1 VHKKGVACFSYRNP
15 DRKDIFIVR
24 NLQKENRMSQQ
35 TVSTSNEAVKTPGY
49 AWIVLFAIYLATL
62 AAPLNQTKV
71 PPVLPLLRETFA
83 LDYSSAGQLISIF
96 SIMGFVLALP
106 AGFILQ
112 KIGIKATGLI
122 SVGSLMIGSALGA
135 MAGGA
140 GLLFFGRFIEGIGMG
155 LIMVAAPAAISIWFP
170 AEKRGLPM
178 GLWASSVGVGIITA
192 MNLAPKLVAA
202 YSWQAVW
209 WAGSAFAAIAFVLF
223 GILFRMPKKD
233 EIQHSPAQPAPGS
246 PEDKSISLTKAMA
259 SSSLWMIGI
268 AFGMYNLTV
277 MAWNSF
283 YPDFLAT
290 KRGYSLDDAG
300 FISSLLMMVGIFA
313 SPIGGFISDR
323 IGSRKKVIVIPYIIL
338 TLLFL
343 FPFTVTGWMIPGVMI
358 SAGIMVGAI
367 APVILAAVPEI
378 MKKPETIGI
387 GMGVAALCQN
397 LGMYIGPAVFGALLE
412 ITSWA
417 SAGYLMIP
425 LCAIGVIATWTAKIR

>member
-1 VHKKGVACFSYRNP
+1 
-15 DRKDIFIVR
+15 
-24 NLQKENRMSQQ
+24 MSQQ
-35 TVSTSNEAVKTPGY
+35 TVSIPNEAVKTPGY

-71 PPVLPLLRETFA
+71 SPVLPLLRETFG
-83 LDYSSAGQLISIF
+83 LDYSSAGWLISIF

-112 KIGIKATGLI
+112 KIGIKITGLI

-135 MAGGA
+135 LAGGA
-140 GLLFFGRFIEGIGMG
+140 GLLFFDRFIEGIGMG

-178 GLWASSVGVGIITA
+178 GLWASSVGVGIIAA

-202 YSWQAVW
+202 YNWQAVW
-209 WAGSAFAAIAFVLF
+209 WAGSAISAVAFVLF
-223 GILFRMPKKD
+223 GILFRMPRKD
-233 EIQHSPAQPAPGS
+233 EIPQSPAQPAPDS
-246 PEDKSISLTKAMA
+246 TRDKPVSLTKSMA
-259 SSSLWMIGI
+259 NSSLWMIAI
-268 AFGMYNLTV
+268 SFGMYNLTV
-277 MAWNSF
+277 MAWNNF

-290 KRGYSLDDAG
+290 KRGYSLEEAG

-313 SPIGGFISDR
+313 GPIAGFISDR
-323 IGSRKKVIVIPYIIL
+323 IGSRKMVILIPYIIL

-343 FPFTVTGWMIPGVMI
+343 FPFTVTGWMIAGVMI
-358 SAGIMVGAI
+358 CAGIMVGAI

-397 LGMYIGPAVFGALLE
+397 LGMFIGPALFGVLLE
-412 ITSWA
+412 RTSWA
-417 SAGYLMIP
+417 GAGYLMIP
-425 LCAIGVIATWTAKIR
+425 LCAIGIIVTWTTKIR

>member
-1 VHKKGVACFSYRNP
+1 
-15 DRKDIFIVR
+15 
-24 NLQKENRMSQQ
+24 MSQQ
-35 TVSTSNEAVKTPGY
+35 TVSIPNEAVKTPGY

-71 PPVLPLLRETFA
+71 SPVLPLLRETFG
-83 LDYSSAGQLISIF
+83 LDYSSAGWLISIF

-112 KIGIKATGLI
+112 KIGIKITGLI

-135 MAGGA
+135 LAGGA
-140 GLLFFGRFIEGIGMG
+140 GLLFFGRFVEGIGMG

-178 GLWASSVGVGIITA
+178 GLWASSVGVGIIAA

-202 YSWQAVW
+202 YNWQAVW
-209 WAGSAFAAIAFVLF
+209 WAGSAISAVAFVLF
-223 GILFRMPKKD
+223 GILFRMPRKD
-233 EIQHSPAQPAPGS
+233 EIPQSPAQPAPDS
-246 PEDKSISLTKAMA
+246 TRDKPVSLTKSMA
-259 SSSLWMIGI
+259 NSSLWMIAI
-268 AFGMYNLTV
+268 SFGMYNLTV
-277 MAWNSF
+277 MAWNNF

-290 KRGYSLDDAG
+290 KRGYSLEEAG

-313 SPIGGFISDR
+313 GPIAGFISDR
-323 IGSRKKVIVIPYIIL
+323 IGSRKMVILIPYIIL

-343 FPFTVTGWMIPGVMI
+343 FPFTVTGWMIAGVMI
-358 SAGIMVGAI
+358 CAGIMVGAI

-397 LGMYIGPAVFGALLE
+397 LGMFIGPALFGVLLE
-412 ITSWA
+412 RTSWA
-417 SAGYLMIP
+417 GAGYLMIP
-425 LCAIGVIATWTAKIR
+425 LCAIGIIVTWTTKIR

>member
-1 VHKKGVACFSYRNP
+1 
-15 DRKDIFIVR
+15 
-24 NLQKENRMSQQ
+24 MSQQ
-35 TVSTSNEAVKTPGY
+35 PVSTSNEAVKTPGY
-49 AWIVLFAIYLATL
+49 AWVVLLAIYLATVI
-62 AAPLNQTKV
+62 APLNQTKV
-71 PPVLPLLRETFA
+71 PPVLPLLRETFG
-83 LDYSSAGQLISIF
+83 LDYGSAGQLISIF

-106 AGFILQ
+106 AGFIVQ
-112 KIGIKATGLI
+112 KIGIKLTGLI

-209 WAGSAFAAIAFVLF
+209 WAGSAISAIAFVLF
-223 GILFRMPKKD
+223 AILFRMPKKG
-233 EIQHSPAQPAPGS
+233 EIQQLPAPLVPDGT
-246 PEDKSISLTKAMA
+246 ENKSVSLTRAMA
-259 SSSLWMIGI
+259 NSSLWMIGI
-268 AFGMYNLTV
+268 SFGMYNLAV

-290 KRGYSLDDAG
+290 NRDYSLDDAG
-300 FISSLLMMVGIFA
+300 FTSSLLMMLSIFA
-313 SPIGGFISDR
+313 APLGGFISDR
-323 IGSRKKVIVIPYIIL
+323 IGSRKKVILIPYIIL

-358 SAGIMVGAI
+358 LAGIMVGAI

-378 MKKPETIGI
+378 MKKPETVGV
-387 GMGVAALCQN
+387 GMGVAAFCQN
-397 LGMYIGPAVFGALLE
+397 LGMYIGPALFGALLE
-412 ITSWA
+412 ITGWA

-425 LCAIGVIATWTAKIR
+425 LCVIGIIVTWTAKIR

>member
-1 VHKKGVACFSYRNP
+1 MACFSYTRP
-15 DRKDIFIVR
+15 DRTELFIVR
-24 NLQKENRMSQQ
+24 NSQKENRMSQQ
-35 TVSTSNEAVKTPGY
+35 TVSTPNEAVKTPGY
-49 AWIVLFAIYLATL
+49 AWIVLLAIYMATL

-83 LDYSSAGQLISIF
+83 LDYGSAGQLISIF
-96 SIMGFVLALP
+96 SVMAIVLALP

-112 KIGIKATGLI
+112 KIGIKVTGLI

-140 GLLFFGRFIEGIGMG
+140 GMLFFGRFVEGIGMG

-178 GLWASSVGVGIITA
+178 GLWASSVGVGIIAA

-202 YSWQAVW
+202 YNWQAVW
-209 WAGSAFAAIAFVLF
+209 WAGSAFAAIAFVFF
-223 GILFRMPKKD
+223 GILFRMPKKE
-233 EIQHSPAQPAPGS
+233 EIQQSPAQPAVGS
-246 PEDKSISLTKAMA
+246 PEDKSVSLTKSMA
-259 SSSLWMIGI
+259 NSSLWMIAI
-268 AFGMYNLTV
+268 SFGMYNLTV
-277 MAWNSF
+277 MAWNNF

-290 KRGYSLDDAG
+290 KRGFSLEDAG
-300 FISSLLMMVGIFA
+300 FTSSLLMLAGIFA
-313 SPIGGFISDR
+313 GPIAGFISDR
-323 IGSRKKVIVIPYIIL
+323 IGSRKMVILVPYIIL

-358 SAGIMVGAI
+358 LAGITVGAI
-367 APVILAAVPEI
+367 APVTLAAVPEI

-397 LGMYIGPAVFGALLE
+397 LGMYIGPALFGALLE
-412 ITSWA
+412 ITGWA
-417 SAGYLMIP
+417 TAGYLMIP
-425 LCAIGVIATWTAKIR
+425 LCVIGVIVTCTAKIR

>member
-1 VHKKGVACFSYRNP
+1 
-15 DRKDIFIVR
+15 
-24 NLQKENRMSQQ
+24 MSQQ
-35 TVSTSNEAVKTPGY
+35 TVSTPNEAAKTPGY
-49 AWIVLFAIYLATL
+49 AWVVLFAIYLATL

-71 PPVLPLLRETFA
+71 SPVLPILRETFG
-83 LDYSSAGQLISIF
+83 LSYGSAGWLISIF

-112 KIGIKATGLI
+112 KIGIKITGLI

-135 MAGGA
+135 LAGGA

-178 GLWASSVGVGIITA
+178 GLWASSVGVGIIAA

-202 YSWQAVW
+202 YNWQAVW
-209 WAGSAFAAIAFVLF
+209 WAGSAISAVAFVLF
-223 GILFRMPKKD
+223 GILFRMPRKD
-233 EIQHSPAQPAPGS
+233 EIPQSPAQPAPDS
-246 PEDKSISLTKAMA
+246 TRDKPVSLTKSMA
-259 SSSLWMIGI
+259 NSSLWMIAI
-268 AFGMYNLTV
+268 SFGMYNLTV
-277 MAWNSF
+277 MAWNNF

-290 KRGYSLDDAG
+290 KRGYSLEEAG

-313 SPIGGFISDR
+313 GPIAGFISDR
-323 IGSRKKVIVIPYIIL
+323 IGSRKMVILIPYIIL

-343 FPFTVTGWMIPGVMI
+343 FPFTVTGWMIAGVMI
-358 SAGIMVGAI
+358 CAGIMVGAI

-397 LGMYIGPAVFGALLE
+397 LGMFIGPALFGVLLE
-412 ITSWA
+412 RTSWA
-417 SAGYLMIP
+417 GAGYLMIP
-425 LCAIGVIATWTAKIR
+425 LCAIGIIVTWTTKIR

>member
-1 VHKKGVACFSYRNP
+1 
-15 DRKDIFIVR
+15 
-24 NLQKENRMSQQ
+24 MSQQ
-35 TVSTSNEAVKTPGY
+35 TVSIPNEAVKTPGY

-71 PPVLPLLRETFA
+71 SPVLPLLRETFG
-83 LDYSSAGQLISIF
+83 LDYSSAGWLISIF

-112 KIGIKATGLI
+112 KIGIKITGLI

-135 MAGGA
+135 LAGGA

-178 GLWASSVGVGIITA
+178 GLWASSVGVGIIAA

-202 YSWQAVW
+202 YNWQAVW
-209 WAGSAFAAIAFVLF
+209 WAGSAISAVAFVLF
-223 GILFRMPKKD
+223 GILFRMPRKD
-233 EIQHSPAQPAPGS
+233 EIPQSPAQPAPDS
-246 PEDKSISLTKAMA
+246 TRDKPVSLTKSMA
-259 SSSLWMIGI
+259 NSSLWMIAI
-268 AFGMYNLTV
+268 SFGMYNLTV
-277 MAWNSF
+277 MAWNNF

-290 KRGYSLDDAG
+290 KRGYSLEEAG

-313 SPIGGFISDR
+313 GPIAGFISDR
-323 IGSRKKVIVIPYIIL
+323 IGSRKMVILIPYIIL

-343 FPFTVTGWMIPGVMI
+343 FPFTVTGWMIAGVMI
-358 SAGIMVGAI
+358 CAGIMVGAI

-397 LGMYIGPAVFGALLE
+397 LGMFIGPALFGVLLE
-412 ITSWA
+412 RTSWA
-417 SAGYLMIP
+417 GAGYLMIP
-425 LCAIGVIATWTAKIR
+425 LCAIGIIVTWTTKIR

>member
-1 VHKKGVACFSYRNP
+1 MACFSYTRP
-15 DRKDIFIVR
+15 DRTELFIVR
-24 NLQKENRMSQQ
+24 NSQKENRMSQQ
-35 TVSTSNEAVKTPGY
+35 TVSTPNEAVKTPGY
-49 AWIVLFAIYLATL
+49 AWIVLLAIYMATL

-83 LDYSSAGQLISIF
+83 LDYGSAGQLISIF
-96 SIMGFVLALP
+96 SVMAIVLALP

-112 KIGIKATGLI
+112 KIGIKVTGLI

-140 GLLFFGRFIEGIGMG
+140 GMLFFGRFVEGIGMG

-178 GLWASSVGVGIITA
+178 GLWASSVGVGIIAA

-202 YSWQAVW
+202 YNWQAVW
-209 WAGSAFAAIAFVLF
+209 WAGSAFAAIAFVFF
-223 GILFRMPKKD
+223 GILFRMPKKE
-233 EIQHSPAQPAPGS
+233 EIQQSPAQPAVGS
-246 PEDKSISLTKAMA
+246 PEDKSVSLTKSMA
-259 SSSLWMIGI
+259 NSSLWMIAI
-268 AFGMYNLTV
+268 SFGMYNLTV
-277 MAWNSF
+277 MAWNNF

-290 KRGYSLDDAG
+290 KRGFSLEDAG
-300 FISSLLMMVGIFA
+300 FTSSLLMLAGIFA
-313 SPIGGFISDR
+313 GPIAGFISDR
-323 IGSRKKVIVIPYIIL
+323 IGSRKMVILVPYIIL

-358 SAGIMVGAI
+358 LAGITVGAI
-367 APVILAAVPEI
+367 APVTLAAVPEI

-397 LGMYIGPAVFGALLE
+397 LGMYIGPALFGALLE
-412 ITSWA
+412 ITGWA
-417 SAGYLMIP
+417 AAGYLMIP
-425 LCAIGVIATWTAKIR
+425 LCVIGVIVTCTAKIR

>member
-1 VHKKGVACFSYRNP
+1 VRLAFPAHP
-15 DRKDIFIVR
+15 DRTVLFIVR
-24 NLQKENRMSQQ
+24 NSHKENRMSQQ
-35 TVSTSNEAVKTPGY
+35 TASIPNEAVKTPGY
-49 AWIVLFAIYLATL
+49 AWVVLFAIYLATL

-96 SIMGFVLALP
+96 SVMAIVLALP

-112 KIGIKATGLI
+112 KIGIKVTGLI

-140 GLLFFGRFIEGIGMG
+140 GMLFFGRFVEGIGMG

-178 GLWASSVGVGIITA
+178 GLWASSVGVGIIAA

-202 YSWQAVW
+202 YNWQAVW

-223 GILFRMPKKD
+223 GILFRMPKKE
-233 EIQHSPAQPAPGS
+233 EIQQSPAQPAVDS
-246 PEDKSISLTKAMA
+246 PKDKSVSLTKSMA
-259 SSSLWMIGI
+259 NSSLWMIAI
-268 AFGMYNLTV
+268 SFGMYNLTV
-277 MAWNSF
+277 MAWNNF

-290 KRGYSLDDAG
+290 KRGFSLEDAG
-300 FISSLLMMVGIFA
+300 FTSSLLMLAGIFA
-313 SPIGGFISDR
+313 GPIAGFISDR
-323 IGSRKKVIVIPYIIL
+323 IGSRKMVILFPYIIL

-358 SAGIMVGAI
+358 LAGITVGAI

-397 LGMYIGPAVFGALLE
+397 LGMYSGPALFGALLE
-412 ITSWA
+412 ITGWA
-417 SAGYLMIP
+417 TAGYLMIP
-425 LCAIGVIATWTAKIR
+425 LCVIGVIVACTAKIR

>member
-1 VHKKGVACFSYRNP
+1 MACFSYTRP
-15 DRKDIFIVR
+15 DRTELFIVR
-24 NLQKENRMSQQ
+24 NSQKENRMSQQ
-35 TVSTSNEAVKTPGY
+35 TVSTPNEAVKTPGY
-49 AWIVLFAIYLATL
+49 AWIVLFAIYMATL

-83 LDYSSAGQLISIF
+83 LDYGSAGQLISIF
-96 SIMGFVLALP
+96 SVMAIVLALP

-112 KIGIKATGLI
+112 KIGIKVTGLI

-140 GLLFFGRFIEGIGMG
+140 GMLFFGRFVEGIGMG

-178 GLWASSVGVGIITA
+178 GLWASSVGVGIIAA

-202 YSWQAVW
+202 YNWQAVW
-209 WAGSAFAAIAFVLF
+209 WAGSAFAAIAFVFF
-223 GILFRMPKKD
+223 GILFRMPKKE
-233 EIQHSPAQPAPGS
+233 EIQQSPAQPAVGS
-246 PEDKSISLTKAMA
+246 PEDKSVSLTKSMA
-259 SSSLWMIGI
+259 NSSLWMIAI
-268 AFGMYNLTV
+268 SFGMYNLTV
-277 MAWNSF
+277 MAWNNF

-290 KRGYSLDDAG
+290 KRGFSLEDAG
-300 FISSLLMMVGIFA
+300 FTSSLLMLAGIFA
-313 SPIGGFISDR
+313 GPIAGFISDR
-323 IGSRKKVIVIPYIIL
+323 IGSRKMVILVPYIIL

-358 SAGIMVGAI
+358 LAGITVGAI
-367 APVILAAVPEI
+367 APVTLAAVPEI

-397 LGMYIGPAVFGALLE
+397 LGMYIGPALFGALLE
-412 ITSWA
+412 ITGWA
-417 SAGYLMIP
+417 AAGYLMIP
-425 LCAIGVIATWTAKIR
+425 LCVIGVIVTCTAKIR

>member
-1 VHKKGVACFSYRNP
+1 MACFSYTHP
-15 DRKDIFIVR
+15 DRTELFIVR
-24 NLQKENRMSQQ
+24 NSQKENRMSQQ
-35 TVSTSNEAVKTPGY
+35 TVSTPNEAVKTPGY
-49 AWIVLFAIYLATL
+49 AWIVLFAIYMATL

-83 LDYSSAGQLISIF
+83 LDYGSAGQLISIF
-96 SIMGFVLALP
+96 SVMAIVLALP

-112 KIGIKATGLI
+112 KIGIKVTGLI

-140 GLLFFGRFIEGIGMG
+140 GMLFFGRFVEGIGMG

-178 GLWASSVGVGIITA
+178 GLWASSVGVGIIAA

-202 YSWQAVW
+202 YNWQAVW
-209 WAGSAFAAIAFVLF
+209 WAGSAFAAIAFVFF
-223 GILFRMPKKD
+223 GILFRMPKKE
-233 EIQHSPAQPAPGS
+233 EIQQSPAQPAVGS
-246 PEDKSISLTKAMA
+246 PEDKSVSLTKSMA
-259 SSSLWMIGI
+259 NSSLWMIAI
-268 AFGMYNLTV
+268 SFGMYNLTV
-277 MAWNSF
+277 MAWNNF

-290 KRGYSLDDAG
+290 KRGFSLEDAG
-300 FISSLLMMVGIFA
+300 FTSSLLMLAGIFA
-313 SPIGGFISDR
+313 GPIAGFISDR
-323 IGSRKKVIVIPYIIL
+323 IGSRKMVILVPYIIL

-358 SAGIMVGAI
+358 LAGITVGAI
-367 APVILAAVPEI
+367 APVTLAAVPEI

-397 LGMYIGPAVFGALLE
+397 LGMYIGPALFGALLE
-412 ITSWA
+412 ITGWA
-417 SAGYLMIP
+417 AAGYLMIP
-425 LCAIGVIATWTAKIR
+425 LCVIGVIVTCTAKIR